1 MILCDIHN
9 PTGSKR
15 TFFDGLNSNK
25 PITIDS
31 GETKTGVKLAE
42 HVVALLKRAIRPDLK
57 ITERE
62 TPVKASPKSDPYD
75 VPLEIVSDGRPNRPV
90 VVNRPRGRPSKQTE
104 AKA

>member
-9 PTGSKR
+9 PTGSRR

-25 PITIDS
+25 PISIDS

-42 HVVALLKRAIRPDLK
+42 HVVALLKRAVRPDLK

-62 TPVKASPKSDPYD
+62 TPVKASPPT
-75 VPLEIVSDGRPNRPV
+75 VSAPALSEPAPR
-90 VVNRPRGRPSKQTE
+90 RGRPPKQTS
-104 AKA
+104 

>member
-9 PTGSKR
+9 PTGSRR

-25 PITIDS
+25 PISIDS

-42 HVVALLKRAIRPDLK
+42 HVVALLKRAVRPDLK

-62 TPVKASPKSDPYD
+62 TPVKAPA
-75 VPLEIVSDGRPNRPV
+75 VPPQVLTEQTP
-90 VVNRPRGRPSKQTE
+90 RPRGRPAKHTAE